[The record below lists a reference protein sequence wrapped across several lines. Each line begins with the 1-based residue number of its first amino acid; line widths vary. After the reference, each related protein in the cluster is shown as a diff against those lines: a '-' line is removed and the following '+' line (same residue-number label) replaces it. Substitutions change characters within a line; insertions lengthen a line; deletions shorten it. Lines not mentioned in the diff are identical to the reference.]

1 MNSKSRYSANFWEAT
16 LNYQNIINQDFV
28 HTTKI
33 PQNMNSFEDLDTNL
47 KCPLCSHPYHSET
60 NIPLIIPCKESHTI
74 CSQCLSTLL
83 AKPGKFHCPLDG
95 SSPYNKDKNSDKYE
109 FELNKTLIQAI
120 EDNCK
125 EHPTRKLDLICK
137 ECRCK
142 ICLACEK
149 RGNHQGHETL
159 LVEEYE
165 KKFVT
170 KLDETHKC
178 LDRICNVQTLKES
191 ILKTKELELIKHLDI
206 VINEYVEKINSKRIN
221 MTAEIKSFF
230 NNLRYDLEIGLP
242 GQDNKTKEFL
252 KWKNEMAHKTLKLK
266 DVTPFNEVSFKFVDE
281 DKLLADLELENW
293 FKLSQNSLQK
303 LERDLEEVAVKLKIE
318 LETVLEDMD
327 VLNLKIRIEEKE
339 KGELK
344 YVDITARG
352 IYWFL

>member
-1 MNSKSRYSANFWEAT
+1 
-16 LNYQNIINQDFV
+16 
-28 HTTKI
+28 
-33 PQNMNSFEDLDTNL
+33 MNSFEDLDNNL
-47 KCPLCSHPYHSET
+47 KCPICSHPYHSET
-60 NIPLIIPCKESHTI
+60 NIPLIIPCRESHTI

-95 SSPYNKDKNSDKYE
+95 TSPKDKNE
-109 FELNKTLIQAI
+109 FELNKALIQAI

-137 ECRCK
+137 QCRCK

-149 RGNHQGHETL
+149 RGKHQGHETL

-170 KLDETHKC
+170 KLEETNKC

-191 ILKTKELELIKHLDI
+191 ILKTKEAELIKHLDV
-206 VINEYVEKINSKRIN
+206 VINEYIEKINSKRVN

-242 GQDNKTKEFL
+242 GQDNKTTQFL
-252 KWKNEMAHKTLKLK
+252 KWKNEMAQRTSKLK
-266 DVTPFNEVSFKFVDE
+266 DDSAFNEISFKFVDE
-281 DKLLADLELENW
+281 DKVLSEVELDTW
-293 FKLSQNSLQK
+293 FKNSQSSLQK

-327 VLNLKIRIEEKE
+327 VLSLKIRIEEKE
-339 KGELK
+339 KGEMK
-344 YVDITARG
+344 FVDINARG
-352 IYWFL
+352 NISKEQVRISNFQCRANF